1 MPGASVRLVSSTAV
15 HLPER
20 MERTRWE
27 LTAWDVAMLSAQ
39 YIQKGLLFPKPAAPF
54 DATVRRL
61 RASLSHCLLH
71 FPFLSGRFATDPHT
85 TTYVD
90 CNDAGAQFV
99 VAKADGLHVSDLLNA
114 ADVPAVVRSFFLMD
128 GAINYDGYSLPLVAV
143 QVTELEDGVFI
154 GCSFNH
160 AMGDGE
166 SFWHFFNSWSELSA
180 GHQTI
185 SRLPSAEKPRIHR
198 ELGPVRFIPT
208 EDHMERFRSPLLR
221 ERIFHFGARAIS
233 QIKAKANR
241 QSKVEKGEISSL
253 QALSALM
260 WRVITRA
267 RELPADQTTGCRLA
281 AGYRNRLN
289 PPLPREYFGNCI
301 RPILTT
307 TTVGELLRQDLGWA
321 AGALHRTVSEL
332 SADTAR
338 EHLEQLVKNPQVY
351 HMSGF
356 DRNSIMVGS
365 SPRFDMYAGDFGLG
379 KGLAV
384 LSGSAHKFDGK
395 ISAFPGKDGGGSIDL
410 EVCLLPDF
418 MAALESDEEFLAA
431 LHPSY

>member
-1 MPGASVRLVSSTAV
+1 MSKASVRLVSSTTV
-15 HLPER
+15 HLPKR

-39 YIQKGLLFPKPAAPF
+39 YIQKGLLFPEPLTTF
-54 DATVRRL
+54 DAIVPRL
-61 RASLSHCLLH
+61 QTSLSHCLLH
-71 FPFLSGRFATDPHT
+71 FPYMAGRFATDPET

-114 ADVPAVVRSFFLMD
+114 VDVPAIVKAFFLMD
-128 GAINYDGYSLPLVAV
+128 GVINYDGYSLPLVAV

-160 AMGDGE
+160 AIGDGE

-180 GHQTI
+180 GRQTI
-185 SRLPSAEKPRIHR
+185 SRLPLTEKPQIYT
-198 ELGPVRFIPT
+198 ELGPIRFIPS
-208 EDHMERFRSPLLR
+208 EDRMERFQPPLLR
-221 ERIFHFGARAIS
+221 ERIFHFSVLTIS
-233 QIKAKANR
+233 RIKAKANL
-241 QSKVEKGEISSL
+241 QSKLEKGEISSL
-253 QALSALM
+253 QALSAFM
-260 WRVITRA
+260 WRLITRA
-267 RELPADQTTGCRLA
+267 RKLPADQTAVCRLA

-301 RPILTT
+301 RLIQTSAV
-307 TTVGELLRQDLGWA
+307 VGELLKQDLGWA
-321 AGALHRTVSEL
+321 ARALHETVSEQ
-332 SADTAR
+332 SAETAR

-351 HMSGF
+351 HVSGF
-356 DRNSIMVGS
+356 GRNSIMVGS

-384 LSGSAHKFDGK
+384 FSGGSRKFDGK
-395 ISAFPGKDGGGSIDL
+395 ISAYPGKDGGGSIDL
-410 EVCLLPDF
+410 EVCLLPDS
-418 MAALESDEEFLAA
+418 MAALESDGEFVDA
-431 LHPSY
+431 LLPCH